1 MPNHKTPLAVAEAT
15 GRTQHDPGRYKNRN
29 EPTTNRELGQP
40 PAYFDH
46 EHVKVWYEMADAMF
60 WLQYSDKFLVE
71 EAVKMIVLSRNDKLP
86 STMRTQLMNSLK
98 VMGGTPTT
106 RQDVY
111 IPPEDDKDDLLD

>member
-1 MPNHKTPLAVAEAT
+1 
-15 GRTQHDPGRYKNRN
+15 
-29 EPTTNRELGQP
+29 
-40 PAYFDH
+40 
-46 EHVKVWYEMADAMF
+46 MF

-98 VMGGTPTT
+98 VMGDTPTT